1 MIPYQRSGPLLVKL
15 IISCRFV
22 CWQLQTLDDELR
34 SVQSQCATMK
44 RTIADQQA
52 QSDAEAALA
61 MGSRRRGMSA
71 AAVPASR
78 PRRGTIMNRITRAST
93 MVKSMSVDSIEF
105 PGSPMA
111 GRSIKA
117 PLSRAA
123 SERPKATEKSPFFR
137 RGGGPLR
144 RNVDTV
150 VL

>member
-1 MIPYQRSGPLLVKL
+1 MTACCYGCVVHVKL
-15 IISCRFV
+15 IMCRFV
-22 CWQLQTLDDELR
+22 CWQLQSLDDELR

-52 QSDAEAALA
+52 QADAEAAAA

-105 PGSPMA
+105 PGSPMS
-111 GRSIKA
+111 GRGVKA
-117 PLSRAA
+117 PLSRAN
-123 SERPKATEKSPFFR
+123 SERPRSAEKSPFFR

-144 RNVDTV
+144 RNMDTV